1 MSTNWYFATLE
12 QNKDGQVFAHMHD
25 LPGVTAAGDSVTEA
39 LRYVA
44 EFAADQVQELAD
56 AGEPVPEPTPWHKL
70 PEEKEPT
77 EFARVVVPVEMP
89 GKSVKISLSIDSAV
103 LARADRAA
111 KQSGETRSGFFAMAV
126 LERAKEILNPPFDQ
140 VAFTKAIERAGGL
153 AKVVEESMKIS
164 KRG

>member
-1 MSTNWYFATLE
+1 M
-12 QNKDGQVFAHMHD
+12 
-25 LPGVTAAGDSVTEA
+25 TEA

-56 AGEPVPEPTPWHKL
+56 AGEPIPEPTPWEKL

-77 EFARVVVPVEMP
+77 EFARVAIPIEMP

-111 KQSGETRSGFFAMAV
+111 KQAGETRSGFFASAV
-126 LERAKEILNPPFDQ
+126 QDRAKQVLNPPFDQ
-140 VAFTKAIERAGGL
+140 VAFAKAIERAGGL
-153 AKVVEESMKIS
+153 AKVVEESMKVS
-164 KRG
+164 KRR